1 VDDYLSE
8 KEQWEWVKTQV
19 RENAPAV
26 LLAIVLAVAA
36 VFGWRWWQGHQDARD
51 LEAGGRYMQMI
62 QSLERGDSTQT
73 LVLLGELERDYP
85 GSPYT
90 DQARLLAARMYV
102 DEAQLDHAATALAA
116 VAGHSKDRELAQV
129 AQLRLARVQ
138 IAQGKPDSALA
149 TLGTSTGAG
158 AFAARY
164 HEVRGDAYYAKGDKA
179 AALAEYRSAQTAGA
193 EGTDTTLLQL
203 KIADLD
209 NGTPPSAAAAAGSA
223 GAANGTAATA
233 ANAATAAGSTPAAG
247 K

>member
-51 LEAGGRYMQMI
+51 LEAGSRYMQMI

-73 LVLLGELERDYP
+73 LVLLGELERDYA

-90 DQARLLAARMYV
+90 DQARLLAARMYI
-102 DEAQLDHAATALAA
+102 DQAQLDHAAAALAT
-116 VAGHSKDRELAQV
+116 VAEHSKDRELAQV
-129 AQLRLARVQ
+129 ARLRLARVQ

-149 TLGTSTGAG
+149 TLGTATDAG

-179 AALAEYRSAQTAGA
+179 RALTEYRSAQTAGA
-193 EGTDTTLLQL
+193 EGTDTTLLGL

-209 NGTPPSAAAAAGSA
+209 NGTPPTAAIAASSATAAHGAAATANAAAG
-223 GAANGTAATA
+223 GTA
-233 ANAATAAGSTPAAG
+233 PAAG

>member
-36 VFGWRWWQGHQDARD
+36 VFGWRWWQRHQDARD

-73 LVLLGELERDYP
+73 LVLLGELERDYA

-102 DEAQLDHAATALAA
+102 DEAQLDHAAAALAA
-116 VAGHSKDRELAQV
+116 VAERSKDRELAQV
-129 AQLRLARVQ
+129 ARLRLARVQ
-138 IAQGKPDSALA
+138 IAQGKSDSALA
-149 TLGTSTGAG
+149 TLGTVTDAG

-179 AALAEYRSAQTAGA
+179 AALTEYRSAQTAGA

-209 NGTPPSAAAAAGSA
+209 NGTPPTAAIAASSATAAH
-223 GAANGTAATA
+223 GTAAT
-233 ANAATAAGSTPAAG
+233 ANAATAAGTAPAAG